1 MNTLRNTN
9 KTNNN
14 LLTDK
19 VMKLTK
25 LMLSAS
31 VAALALVSCDKHETT
46 PEAPKRLKTV
56 EVSLENVALSKGLA
70 GDKIEAGD
78 AVKLND
84 FKLFLTDA
92 AGNEYTAKVANGS
105 EEAQT
110 YWSAADLS
118 AGPIEASFHYVD
130 PNCTRVIAVG
140 NLGDDLTFAE
150 YKVLENL
157 KVGEQQ
163 EQDKLVLYDVK
174 DLEKTTGQHTDT
186 SNGTTYVTDVY
197 KAELVLAPRI
207 SRFEVDGFTV
217 KFNAEPK
224 YKTINITQL
233 AFQNYYP
240 ETSVITGEESGELV
254 NHITNFNN
262 QSEVYTWLDTPVTGE
277 TPWYRDYF
285 DITLSSADPAVTT
298 KDTPKPLAYHIF
310 STDDEA
316 ATPVLI
322 IKLLADGQPAYLF
335 SKGFYKADGS
345 KITAFEEGKIYRM
358 SAKGE
363 VENDGSIP
371 IDEDDIDPMDRC
383 LEITVDVKDWAVE
396 LVYPEF

>member
-1 MNTLRNTN
+1 
-9 KTNNN
+9 
-14 LLTDK
+14 
-19 VMKLTK
+19 MKLTK
-25 LMLSAS
+25 IMLSAS
-31 VAALALVSCDKHETT
+31 IAVLALASCNKQDTT
-46 PEAPKRLKTV
+46 PQVANRLKTV
-56 EVSLENVALSKGLA
+56 EISLENFTLTKAEA
-70 GDKIEAGD
+70 GAKIESGD
-78 AVKLND
+78 AVQVND
-84 FKLFLTDA
+84 FKIFLTDGS
-92 AGNEYTAKVANGS
+92 GNEYKAKVADGS
-105 EEAQT
+105 AEAKT
-110 YWSAADLS
+110 YWSTTDLQNGQLPVS
-118 AGPIEASFHYVD
+118 DASFHYVD
-130 PNCTRVIAVG
+130 PNCTKVVAVA

-150 YKVLENL
+150 YKSLANL
-157 KVGEQQ
+157 KIGEQQ
-163 EQDKLVLYDVK
+163 DQTGLVLFDEQTLVPAGK
-174 DLEKTTGQHTDT
+174 QHNDKAAD
-186 SNGTTYVTDVY
+186 GTTYVSDVY
-197 KAELVLAPRI
+197 KADLVLTPRI
-207 SRFEVDGFTV
+207 SRFEVDGFVV
-217 KFNAEPK
+217 KFDAADPK
-224 YKTINITQL
+224 YDEIKITQI

-316 ATPVLI
+316 ATPVLV

-363 VENDGSIP
+363 SENDGSIP